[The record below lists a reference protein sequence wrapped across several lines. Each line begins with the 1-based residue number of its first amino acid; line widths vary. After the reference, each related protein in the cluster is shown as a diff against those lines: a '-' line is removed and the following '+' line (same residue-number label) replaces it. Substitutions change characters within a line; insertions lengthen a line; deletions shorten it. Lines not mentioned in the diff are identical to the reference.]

1 MLSKSNF
8 RLFSTTTGAP
18 TVANNTVEP
27 VASCC
32 NCTCG
37 CHSNTKKTTKNTKNS
52 LTPPRRWLER
62 ICRRPSL
69 SSSSISCAD
78 EQQPPRSPTT
88 EERTKSLLRD
98 FEQLY
103 ETVKEE
109 LAYATESQGSIYYED
124 DLLTAKRVLGDWL
137 DCYDELVQI
146 MKGPELFALHVEWET
161 SRNYIYDQLKKL
173 PLP

>member
-8 RLFSTTTGAP
+8 RLFSTTTGTTAG
-18 TVANNTVEP
+18 TNHSVEP
-27 VASCC
+27 VTSCC

-37 CHSNTKKTTKNTKNS
+37 CHSSTKKATKSTKNS

-69 SSSSISCAD
+69 SSSSISSAD

-109 LAYATESQGSIYYED
+109 VYIIIIY
-124 DLLTAKRVLGDWL
+124 LT
-137 DCYDELVQI
+137 I
-146 MKGPELFALHVEWET
+146 
-161 SRNYIYDQLKKL
+161 YIL
-173 PLP
+173 